1 MDIRQLIDT
10 SRMTGYQWFII
21 AIALFVNALDGYDM
35 VAMAFASTTVT
46 EEFGLT
52 GGQLGWLLSS
62 ALIGIGL
69 GSLLLAPL
77 ADRFGRRFLITL
89 ALSIDL
95 LGLVLT
101 ALAPSFGVLLIA
113 RALTGVGVGGI
124 LAGITVLVSEY
135 SNLRFRGLAMAIYAC
150 GYGLGASLCGVIA
163 GRYIP
168 THGWEII
175 FWVGAALTA
184 VSLVLTTAFIPESP
198 DFLAANGR
206 EDKVRAVAARLG
218 HGTNVTVSAPTASA
232 DRGSFTDLL
241 APQFRST
248 TIKLWIGFTLVMF
261 AFTFANQWTPKLLTE
276 AGLTAE
282 QGILGGIMLSF
293 GGTIG
298 AIVFGII
305 STKIDSRPL
314 LVAFSL
320 ASAVILVG
328 FIFAASTPTL
338 MFALGVGVGL
348 FLNACVSGLYTVT
361 PEAYPSAIRT
371 TGVGT
376 TLAVGRAGAIAS
388 PILAGY
394 LLDAGWT
401 PGALYTGAAV
411 AVVGAAVALIG
422 VKAYTART
430 EQQAPQREVAHVD

>member
-1 MDIRQLIDT
+1 MDIRELIDS
-10 SRMTGYQWFII
+10 SRMTGFQWFII
-21 AIALFVNALDGYDM
+21 AIALFINALDGYDM
-35 VAMAFASTTVT
+35 VAMAFASTAVT
-46 EEFGLT
+46 EQFGLS

-69 GSLLLAPL
+69 GSLFLAPL
-77 ADRFGRRFLITL
+77 ADRFGRRLLITL
-89 ALSIDL
+89 SLSIDL
-95 LGLVLT
+95 AGLVLT
-101 ALAPSFGVLLIA
+101 ALAPSFGVLLA
-113 RALTGVGVGGI
+113 SRALTGVGVGGI

-150 GYGLGASLCGVIA
+150 GYGLGASLCGVVA

-168 THGWEII
+168 TQGWEII
-175 FWVGAALTA
+175 FWVGAALSA
-184 VSLVLTTAFIPESP
+184 LALVLTIAFVPESP
-198 DFLAANGR
+198 DFLATRGR
-206 EDKVRAVAARLG
+206 LDKVRAVAARLG
-218 HGTNVTVSAPTASA
+218 HGADVHVAPRNHAA
-232 DRGSFTDLL
+232 QGSFKDLL
-241 APQFRST
+241 APQFRAT
-248 TIKLWIGFTLVMF
+248 TIKIWIGFTLVMF
-261 AFTFANQWTPKLLTE
+261 AFTFANQWTPQLLTE

-298 AIVFGII
+298 AIVFGVI

-320 ASAVILVG
+320 ASALVLVG
-328 FIFAASTPTL
+328 FFLAASTPSL
-338 MFALGVGVGL
+338 MFTLGVAVGL

-376 TLAVGRAGAIAS
+376 TLAVGRAGAILS

-411 AVVGAAVALIG
+411 AVALAAVALIG
-422 VKAYTART
+422 VKAYSAEPT
-430 EQQAPQREVAHVD
+430 ERQAVAA